1 MQSLLA
7 LREKHAALRT
17 GKQVHIGWDESY
29 YAFLR
34 ELPEEKLLVV
44 YNNAASTRELK
55 IPVADTSLEIAG
67 ELQPVFGNVKA
78 EISGGELHVTLTG
91 QTLAVFEVR

>member
-7 LREKHAALRT
+7 LRQTHAALRT
-17 GKQVHIGWDESY
+17 GKQWHVGWDDTY

-44 YNNAASTRELK
+44 FNNASKAQTLD
-55 IPVADTSLEIAG
+55 IPIENTPLETAQQ
-67 ELQPVFGNVKA
+67 LQTVFGNSSA
-78 EISGGELHVTLTG
+78 ELVSGKVRASLPALTLS
-91 QTLAVFEVR
+91 VFSVR